1 VSFNL
6 TVFILAAIEM
16 PHKSARRINS
26 MRLVFPTR
34 IRTALFAGLLLG
46 GLAVAGAQQPSDQ
59 SPPPQPAPSTDPQ
72 APQTAPPEDQQTA
85 PQADQQTAAQP
96 SAPQADPQPAA
107 QPSAPQ
113 ETQQAAPQADQQ
125 PVPQTASPA
134 DNTPADNTKM
144 NERDRNPNE
153 PTADRQKD
161 NRSDREITQQVRK
174 AIVKDKSLST
184 YAHNVKVITQN
195 GTVTLKG
202 PVRSE
207 EEKKAIEA
215 KAAEVAG
222 QDKVTN
228 QLDVKSKD

>member
-1 VSFNL
+1 
-6 TVFILAAIEM
+6 M
-16 PHKSARRINS
+16 RRANPQGGSNS

-59 SPPPQPAPSTDPQ
+59 SAPPQS
-72 APQTAPPEDQQTA
+72 APQTDQQPPQTALPPDQQTA
-85 PQADQQTAAQP
+85 PQADQQ
-96 SAPQADPQPAA
+96 PA
-107 QPSAPQ
+107 
-113 ETQQAAPQADQQ
+113 
-125 PVPQTASPA
+125 PQTASPA
-134 DNTPADNTKM
+134 DNTPADNTKL
-144 NERDRNPNE
+144 NERDRNANE

-195 GTVTLKG
+195 GMVTLKG

-207 EEKKAIEA
+207 EEKRAIEA

>member
-1 VSFNL
+1 MRYVSV
-6 TVFILAAIEM
+6 T
-16 PHKSARRINS
+16 S
-26 MRLVFPTR
+26 

-46 GLAVAGAQQPSDQ
+46 GSAVGGAQQPSDQ
-59 SPPPQPAPSTDPQ
+59 SAPPQSAPQTDQQ
-72 APQTAPPEDQQTA
+72 APQTAPPADQQTA
-85 PQADQQTAAQP
+85 PPADQ
-96 SAPQADPQPAA
+96 QPAA
-107 QPSAPQ
+107 QPSASQ
-113 ETQQAAPQADQQ
+113 TDQQAPQTPPPADQQ
-125 PVPQTASPA
+125 SAPRTAPPV

-144 NERDRNPNE
+144 NERDRSANE

-161 NRSDREITQQVRK
+161 NRSDREMTQQIRK

-195 GTVTLKG
+195 GMVTLKG

-222 QDKVTN
+222 PDKVTN